1 MAKESGISKILAGT
15 FVFLTISVIAGIVTM
30 IIFYKTEIA
39 LMDPT
44 PRPMFT
50 SSTTSLPPVIRLP
63 KNLVPQSYQ
72 VFLQP
77 HLYTRIIEVVNVTSP
92 NQTML
97 FTGNST
103 VTFHCVQGTSV
114 VYLHSRNLDVSG
126 PVVMNKDTNERIG
139 VSSMKNEEDT
149 RNFLEIQLN
158 AALEAGG
165 NYSLFLAFNGEIT
178 ENLNGTLS
186 NYFDDVLFSDARTVF
201 PCFDEPEMKAVFHV
215 TIIHRRDT
223 VALGNADMRGEIR
236 TIYFTYFYPTPKMS
250 TYLFA
255 FTVSEFTDSADSPT
269 DGRTY
274 ARPDAIAAGHAK
286 YAANITGKILKF
298 YENYFGINYEQK
310 TLDQIALPDLGVGA
324 MENWGL
330 ITYQEGG
337 LLYEDGVSS
346 LLHKEVIA
354 TLIAHELAHQVRG
367 KKTLMFGTLVKTTKY
382 DTNIFVSHARANYK
396 TMGPWAQTC
405 KRPKHFSESKIRRL
419 YSCLA
424 SFSLWISVSLLQMYL
439 SDFSYKNTDQNDLWE
454 YIQKA
459 EDEDGGHTTVAKV
472 MNTWTKQMGYPV
484 ITINTTNGEVYQ
496 KQFLFNDSSESSLW
510 WYIPIRVMS
519 NAAEP
524 SLVWLESNEF
534 IAKSGEWILANVNC
548 AGYYRVNYNRENWER
563 LSTQLETDPHR
574 IPLMNRGQLVD
585 DAFNLA
591 RAKLIEVTLA
601 LNSTRFLQNER
612 ALLPW
617 ESTVRNLEYFVLMF
631 DRSEV
636 YGPMQACGMKA
647 SFCLH
652 SQILAI
658 DVACSNALPECSAM
672 ATKMFANWMDNNRTN
687 RIHPNLRSVIY
698 CQAVAAGGAKEWE
711 FAWDKFQ
718 SSIDTSEKDQLREA
732 LSCTKK
738 IWLLNRYLKYTLN
751 PEKIRLMDVG
761 STILSIADN
770 VAGQALAWNFIR
782 AHWEYGFHQYELE
795 KGNMYSWFTSEH
807 MLVRVEKPTQWQL
820 DCELKYYWFKT
831 YLLLN

>member
-72 VFLQP
+72 
-77 HLYTRIIEVVNVTSP
+77 VVNVTSP

-178 ENLNGTLS
+178 ENLNGVFVSTYAQGSPAFLAAT
-186 NYFDDVLFSDARTVF
+186 NLEPADARTVF

-223 VALGNADMRGEIR
+223 VALGNADMRDSNILDDVWKV
-236 TIYFTYFYPTPKMS
+236 TYFYPTPKMS

-419 YSCLA
+419 YSCLGA
-424 SFSLWISVSLLQMYL
+424 AVLRML
-439 SDFSYKNTDQNDLWE
+439 TDIVTERVFTHGIKVN
-454 YIQKA
+454 
-459 EDEDGGHTTVAKV
+459 EDGGHTTVAKV

-496 KQFLFNDSSESSLW
+496 KQFLDRSTSPFTIYDFCLYFQLRKTNSSL
-510 WYIPIRVMS
+510 RVAS
-519 NAAEP
+519 G
-524 SLVWLESNEF
+524 SWRTSTVLVTTESTTT
-534 IAKSGEWILANVNC
+534 
-548 AGYYRVNYNRENWER
+548 ER
-563 LSTQLETDPHR
+563 TGNR

-782 AHWEYGFHQYELE
+782 AHWEYVSNG
-795 KGNMYSWFTSEH
+795 
-807 MLVRVEKPTQWQL
+807 
-820 DCELKYYWFKT
+820 
-831 YLLLN
+831 